1 MLVTLFDTMLHFS
14 YKCIINIQ
22 LFIQDNPSSSTQVT
36 QNDLNEFFSLK
47 LDYGMIVF
55 VSIAAILMAYFMIK
69 HWLFATRK
77 SFELPSKPS
86 INSNVEVN
94 MKYKK

>member
-1 MLVTLFDTMLHFS
+1 MVTLFDTMLHFS

-47 LDYGMIVF
+47 LDYGMIIF

-77 SFELPSKPS
+77 SFELSSKPS
-86 INSNVEVN
+86 INSDVD
-94 MKYKK
+94 MKYMK

>member
-1 MLVTLFDTMLHFS
+1 MLHFS

-69 HWLFATRK
+69 HWLLQQENLLNYQVSHPLTVMLK
-77 SFELPSKPS
+77 
-86 INSNVEVN
+86 
-94 MKYKK
+94 